1 MFCQNCGSEIKENQK
16 FCKKCGMPVPKLS
29 ENITDLNKAV
39 ARSVITKKDTDQT
52 DTLLPGNNNEK
63 AKMPKS
69 KKIKIIVISV
79 VVALAVVIASL
90 TASFFTSPAYKIY
103 KNLKNAE
110 CETAV
115 QIYETKVEN
124 SFIQK
129 ILFNIIINDYE
140 DKVVQDFKD
149 GEIEYDEA
157 IDILKAMKS
166 MGIDDISE
174 LIDEVDRL
182 SGNSQNGKKDK
193 SNKDEEDAQKPETTT
208 QASSAEALNFNFKV
222 GFIYLHDE
230 NSTYDL
236 NFMQA
241 AKAACD
247 KYGVTYIEKTNV
259 PESEDCYDAAEELVQ
274 MGCKILFA
282 DSYGHET
289 LLLKSAK
296 NHPDV
301 QFCHASGVQAHT
313 AGVSNFHNAYA
324 KTYEGSY
331 ICGVAAGVKLNDM
344 IVMSEIRAEDAKL
357 GYVGTFEY
365 SDCISDY
372 TAFYLGAKSVC
383 PTVTMDVQFT
393 RSFYDETKEKEAAEL
408 LIKRGCKVISQHA
421 DSLGA
426 PTACEQ
432 AGVPNISYNG
442 STSSACPNTFLMS
455 YSINWQPYFEYIIK
469 CVAGNKAIDTDWCGG
484 IAQGS
489 IEFGALN
496 VRIAGTDT
504 DVAIKKTKTDITNG
518 TVKVFDTDAFT
529 VEGKKLTSYIADVNF
544 DPSYN
549 PDTEIVKDGYVHECE
564 YRSAPYFDIHIDG
577 IQLLNQA
584 Y

>member
-1 MFCQNCGSEIKENQK
+1 MFCKNCGSEINENQK
-16 FCKKCGMPVPKLS
+16 FCPKCGTPVSKPS
-29 ENITDLNKAV
+29 DNITALNKTIAQP
-39 ARSVITKKDTDQT
+39 VIIKKNTEQSDTVLSKKT
-52 DTLLPGNNNEK
+52 RKK

-69 KKIKIIVISV
+69 KKIKRIVISV
-79 VVALAVVIASL
+79 VAVLAVVIASL
-90 TASFFTSPAYKIY
+90 AAVFFTSPAYKVY

-115 QIYETKVEN
+115 EIYETKVEN
-124 SFIQK
+124 SFIQEN
-129 ILFNIIINDYE
+129 LFEIIINDYE
-140 DKVVQDFKD
+140 DKVVQNFKD
-149 GEIEYDEA
+149 GEIDYDKA
-157 IDILKAMKS
+157 IDILNAMKL
-166 MGIDDISE
+166 MGIDDISK

-182 SGNSQNGKKDK
+182 SGNSQNGKNDK
-193 SNKDEEDAQKPETTT
+193 SDKDEENVQKPETTT
-208 QASSAEALNFNFKV
+208 QGSSAEKLNFNFKV

-241 AKAACD
+241 AKAVCD

-259 PESEDCYDAAEELVQ
+259 PEGEDCYDATEELVK
-274 MGCKILFA
+274 MGCKIIFA

-289 LLLKSAK
+289 FLLKSAK

-301 QFCHASGVQAHT
+301 QFCHASGEQAHT
-313 AGVSNFHNAYA
+313 AGVSNFHNVYA

-331 ICGVAAGVKLNDM
+331 ICGIAAGMKLNDM
-344 IVMSEIRAEDAKL
+344 ITMSEIRAENAKL

-365 SDCISDY
+365 AECISDY

-393 RSFYDETKEKEAAEL
+393 GSFYDESKEKEAAEI

-426 PTACEQ
+426 PKACEQ
-432 AGVPNISYNG
+432 AGVPNIAYNG
-442 STSSACPNTFLMS
+442 STSSACPNTYLMS

-489 IEFGALN
+489 IEFGELN

-504 DVAIKKTKTDITNG
+504 DVAIKKAKSDIANG
-518 TVKVFDTDAFT
+518 TEKVFDTNTFT
-529 VEGKKLTSYIADVNF
+529 VDGKKLTSYMADVNF

-564 YRSAPYFDIHIDG
+564 YRSAPYFDIRIDG
-577 IQLLNQA
+577 ITLLNQV